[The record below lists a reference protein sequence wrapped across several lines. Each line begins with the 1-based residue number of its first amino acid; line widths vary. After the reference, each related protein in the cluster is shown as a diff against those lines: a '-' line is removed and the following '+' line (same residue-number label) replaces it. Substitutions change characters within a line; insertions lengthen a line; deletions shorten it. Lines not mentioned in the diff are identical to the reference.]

1 MTGRGVGDI
10 MAVRGGGEERAVTEL
25 LFVVEGDAEGGYT
38 ARAVGESIFT
48 EADDVDELRAMIRD
62 AVTCHFPD
70 EGTRPD
76 RIELVWADR
85 RNQ

>member
-1 MTGRGVGDI
+1 VFLI
-10 MAVRGGGEERAVTEL
+10 EEPH
-25 LFVVEGDAEGGYT
+25 DGGYT

-70 EGTRPD
+70 EGTRLG